1 MKKVVLLESLGIP
14 QAELEALQ
22 KPFEGEV
29 AFAAYPRTADVE
41 QLKSKVRDADALILA
56 NMPLPGEVIRA
67 AERLQFIDV
76 AFTGVDHVAL
86 DAARERGIRVSNAS
100 GYSNEAVAEL
110 VIGMAGVS
118 NRHATAFVEQ
128 TVRDAG
134 FRGHLQFLGDQEIAL
149 AGAISGHGAVL
160 IAGTGSVC
168 CGRDQ
173 SGTLFRVGGYGYLI
187 DDPGS
192 GYAIGRDILTAVVRA
207 VDGRGRATCLKD
219 LVFRELKTDEVRGL
233 ITWLYAPATGKKE
246 VAAITRLLP
255 EALKAGDEAALAIA
269 EKATED
275 LADIVLAG
283 WKKTGMEDGELA
295 LTGSILEHF
304 DGIREGMAQ
313 RVHAVFPN
321 IEIGFPRS
329 DPAHGAASLACKAL
343 KHSDILGIQRNTE
356 K

>member
-1 MKKVVLLESLGIP
+1 MAVRIAAGWDGGGTKTRVCLTDEYGK
-14 QAELEALQ
+14 ELA
-22 KPFEGEV
+22 
-29 AFAAYPRTADVE
+29 
-41 QLKSKVRDADALILA
+41 VRDFGPLNINGASEEVVRQSIRDCVQFMQDTCGDA
-56 NMPLPGEVIRA
+56 MECP
-67 AERLQFIDV
+67 
-76 AFTGVDHVAL
+76 
-86 DAARERGIRVSNAS
+86 
-100 GYSNEAVAEL
+100 EL

-149 AGAISGHGAVL
+149 AGAITGHGAVL

-269 EKATED
+269 EKASED